1 MECTTLEAVTLE
13 WLFASLTHQPI
24 DCSPEPGDAQKH
36 NMELRSNNRAPC
48 LNACVQTFSC
58 VCMNV
63 CVEGG
68 GGEERHQCFVYT
80 LCVQYM
86 CIGYLFCRGGE
97 EVHECLHMC

>member
-13 WLFASLTHQPI
+13 WLLASLTHQPI

-63 CVEGG
+63 CVWKGG
-68 GGEERHQCFVYT
+68 GRET
-80 LCVQYM
+80 LVF
-86 CIGYLFCRGGE
+86 CIHVVCPIHVHRLSVLQGRGGGA
-97 EVHECLHMC
+97 